1 MKHQS
6 NVTETRSQNSPCG
19 FLGVV
24 VTGLSTNIFCFLMIQ
39 AYDMKKCLGLITY
52 LKIWRT
58 THHPLGYCLI
68 FGPVTNSSVDHS
80 NSIRVRSP
88 VSLYM

>member
-24 VTGLSTNIFCFLMIQ
+24 VRGISTNIFRVLTIQ

-58 THHPLGYCLI
+58 AHHPLGYCLS
-68 FGPVTNSSVDHS
+68 FGSITNSSVGHS
-80 NSIRVRSP
+80 NFIGVGSP
-88 VSLYM
+88 VS